1 VLNPLACT
9 PQLLIVAAPKGGTT
23 AVFDY
28 LNGTIAGFT
37 VHSEEAHFL
46 NGSAASKQYIND
58 FRRLPVE
65 KRR

>member
-1 VLNPLACT
+1 LNPLACT
-9 PQLLIVAAPKGGTT
+9 PQLLIVGAPEGGTT
-23 AVFDY
+23 TVFNY
-28 LNGTIAGFT
+28 LNGTIGGFT

-58 FRRLPVE
+58 LEKLPVE

>member
-1 VLNPLACT
+1 LNPLACT
-9 PQLLIVAAPKGGTT
+9 PQLLIIGAPNAGTT

-37 VHSEEAHFL
+37 VHSKEAHFL
-46 NGSAASKQYIND
+46 NGSAASKQYIVD
-58 FRRLPVE
+58 LEKLPVE